1 MPASDTTMLRILQ
14 STERPIATSTGTGYS
29 RTLTTST
36 KRNELCVHTCNG
48 QRYTNG
54 TENIKG

>member
-14 STERPIATSTGTGYS
+14 SRERPMAISTRTSYS

-36 KRNELCVHTCNG
+36 NRRNELCIPTCNG
-48 QRYTNG
+48 QRYTDG
-54 TENIKG
+54 NIKG